1 MKNTNVITPS
11 QTKDHIID
19 GYHFRVMSEFAA
31 TQEKPTQSENLAA
44 TENADENLA
53 ENLQENEPEK
63 AEANVA
69 NSAIV
74 EDLLK
79 KQEETINSVVRL
91 QMQLESQK
99 NEFDERLNT
108 ELEAAKEKF
117 TKEGYD
123 KAKAEFDKEQNELK
137 ERFQKSIAKL
147 DESSQNLDA
156 FITKNEKELSHTAID
171 IAKEVIN
178 KEIEEN
184 SAQIALNLAKDLIAE
199 LKGVASIEIKVS
211 PSDYEFVKNSLKNN
225 SLLKISLDDAISK
238 GSVVV
243 LSDKG
248 NIESNLND
256 RLTKIKKMVSE

>member
-31 TQEKPTQSENLAA
+31 TQEKPVVSENAPA
-44 TENADENLA
+44 ENADENLA

>member
-31 TQEKPTQSENLAA
+31 TQEKPVVSENVA

-211 PSDYEFVKNSLKNN
+211 PSDYEFVKSSLKNN